1 MRTKGQW
8 LNNNVMQCRASF
20 SSRYSLVPHA
30 TASKRIVVGGG
41 AGGPP
46 HRCQQQSAVPRPLG
60 KAAGEGFNV
69 DSGFETSDFDFTDF
83 AEEMLPS
90 RDFIQPLSL
99 EQDGLVGDGRG
110 IPFRTGAADRR
121 CSGLSARRM
130 SDCPRRMLNLLHGA
144 KHRRKSRIS
153 FDFSSDLHQA
163 EKSVQTSPIKHPNKN
178 WRFEDARKAILVE
191 MEAVGQL
198 RKPHVLLLRFPDP
211 DLSKEIVQGFSA
223 SIENV
228 IFHRPATPRYCVVHL
243 KPEADVDSVMKHI
256 GRIPFGAGKIMV
268 ERKTRNSDQKPVVQP
283 EDIDP
288 YTLFIG
294 NLPNVVT
301 VQTVK
306 QMFPAAK
313 RIDIGHAQR
322 IKHTRY
328 AFIRFT
334 NVDEAIQAF
343 QANHNKVIDGKN
355 IIIRFRR
362 HNAPI
367 ALPEDTTTPKTPK
380 RQKAAGQQQLV
391 VSVEQRPKRLSLVG
405 PVAGTGGHSGT
416 LSTIKTEILDEEAD
430 EEPDGVPP
438 AGARIGGR
446 RTNAAQGGGGGG
458 GPLCVIKSE
467 PDDTDIEDSLD
478 HEEEEEDVD
487 NIRDFLEEQEE
498 EEGLNLDEINPDENY
513 CEDDDTDID
522 SFGKNYWTLEQLR
535 RNATDNGSGSG
546 KNVEEPDLE
555 SATKTTSTMLIK
567 RKEHKP
573 PTTVIKTKR
582 RDDQLND
589 LFSCLEPDDDLSL

>member
-1 MRTKGQW
+1 MTTYG
-8 LNNNVMQCRASF
+8 
-20 SSRYSLVPHA
+20 
-30 TASKRIVVGGG
+30 
-41 AGGPP
+41 
-46 HRCQQQSAVPRPLG
+46 
-60 KAAGEGFNV
+60 
-69 DSGFETSDFDFTDF
+69 
-83 AEEMLPS
+83 
-90 RDFIQPLSL
+90 
-99 EQDGLVGDGRG
+99 
-110 IPFRTGAADRR
+110 
-121 CSGLSARRM
+121 
-130 SDCPRRMLNLLHGA
+130 
-144 KHRRKSRIS
+144 
-153 FDFSSDLHQA
+153 
-163 EKSVQTSPIKHPNKN
+163 
-178 WRFEDARKAILVE
+178 
-191 MEAVGQL
+191 
-198 RKPHVLLLRFPDP
+198 
-211 DLSKEIVQGFSA
+211 
-223 SIENV
+223 
-228 IFHRPATPRYCVVHL
+228 
-243 KPEADVDSVMKHI
+243 
-256 GRIPFGAGKIMV
+256 
-268 ERKTRNSDQKPVVQP
+268 VQP

-334 NVDEAIQAF
+334 NVEEAIQAF
-343 QANHNKVIDGKN
+343 KANHNKVIDGKN

-380 RQKAAGQQQLV
+380 RQKPGQQPQLV
-391 VSVEQRPKRLSLVG
+391 VSVEQRPRPRLSLVPAAG
-405 PVAGTGGHSGT
+405 PGHSGT
-416 LSTIKTEILDEEAD
+416 LSTIKTEILDEEDAD
-430 EEPDGVPP
+430 APDGGPIGRNVKRYE
-438 AGARIGGR
+438 GA
-446 RTNAAQGGGGGG
+446 G

-467 PDDTDIEDSLD
+467 PDDTDIEDSL
-478 HEEEEEDVD
+478 EEEEDVD

-535 RNATDNGSGSG
+535 RNAAGDNGSGSV
-546 KNVEEPDLE
+546 KNEEQDLE

-567 RKEHKP
+567 SKHKP
-573 PTTVIKTKR
+573 PTVTKTKR
-582 RDDQLND
+582 RDDQMND

>member
-1 MRTKGQW
+1 MKTKGQR
-8 LNNNVMQCRASF
+8 LNVMQCRASV
-20 SSRYSLVPHA
+20 SSRYSLIPHA
-30 TASKRIVVGGG
+30 TAKRMMVYGGGGVGGS
-41 AGGPP
+41 A
-46 HRCQQQSAVPRPLG
+46 HRCQQSVPPRMLG

-90 RDFIQPLSL
+90 RDFIQPFSL

-153 FDFSSDLHQA
+153 FDFSNDLHQA

-211 DLSKEIVQGFSA
+211 HLSKEIVQGFSA

-256 GRIPFGAGKIMV
+256 SRIPFGAGKIMV
-268 ERKTRNSDQKPVVQP
+268 ERKTRNADQKPVVQP

-334 NVDEAIQAF
+334 NVEEAIQAF
-343 QANHNKVIDGKN
+343 KANHNKVIDGKN

-380 RQKAAGQQQLV
+380 RQKPGQQQQQLV
-391 VSVEQRPKRLSLVG
+391 VSVEQRPRRLSLV
-405 PVAGTGGHSGT
+405 PSAGGTAPGHSGT
-416 LSTIKTEILDEEAD
+416 LSTIKTEILDEE
-430 EEPDGVPP
+430 EPDGPP
-438 AGARIGGR
+438 VGRNVKRYEGA
-446 RTNAAQGGGGGG
+446 G

-467 PDDTDIEDSLD
+467 PDDTDIEDSL
-478 HEEEEEDVD
+478 EEEEDVD
-487 NIRDFLEEQEE
+487 NIRDCKDANEQEE

-535 RNATDNGSGSG
+535 RNGAAAGDNGSGSV
-546 KNVEEPDLE
+546 KNEEQDLE

-567 RKEHKP
+567 RKDHKP

>member
-1 MRTKGQW
+1 MKTKGQRA
-8 LNNNVMQCRASF
+8 LMQCRASV
-20 SSRYSLVPHA
+20 SSRYSLIPHA
-30 TASKRIVVGGG
+30 TAKRMMVYGGGGGGSVGGST
-41 AGGPP
+41 
-46 HRCQQQSAVPRPLG
+46 HRCQQSAPPRMLG

-83 AEEMLPS
+83 AEEMLPT
-90 RDFIQPLSL
+90 RDFIQPFSL
-99 EQDGLVGDGRG
+99 DQDGLVGDGRG

-144 KHRRKSRIS
+144 KNRRKSRIS
-153 FDFSSDLHQA
+153 FDFSNDLHQA

-211 DLSKEIVQGFSA
+211 HLSKEVVQGFSA

-256 GRIPFGAGKIMV
+256 ARIPFGAGKIMV
-268 ERKTRNSDQKPVVQP
+268 ERKTRNADQKPVVQP

-334 NVDEAIQAF
+334 NVEEAILAF
-343 QANHNKVIDGKN
+343 KANHNKVIDGKN

-380 RQKAAGQQQLV
+380 RQKPGQQQQQLV
-391 VSVEQRPKRLSLVG
+391 VSVEQRPRRLTLVPPG
-405 PVAGTGGHSGT
+405 AAPGHSGT
-416 LSTIKTEILDEEAD
+416 LSTIKTEILDED
-430 EEPDGVPP
+430 EPDGPP
-438 AGARIGGR
+438 VGKTVKRYEGA
-446 RTNAAQGGGGGG
+446 G

-467 PDDTDIEDSLD
+467 PDDTDIEDSL
-478 HEEEEEDVD
+478 EEEEDVD
-487 NIRDFLEEQEE
+487 NIRDFLEEQEAA
-498 EEGLNLDEINPDENY
+498 EGLNLDEINPDENY

-535 RNATDNGSGSG
+535 RNGAAAAAGDNGSGSV
-546 KNVEEPDLE
+546 KNEEQDLE

>member
-1 MRTKGQW
+1 
-8 LNNNVMQCRASF
+8 MQCRASV
-20 SSRYSLVPHA
+20 SSRYSLLPH
-30 TASKRIVVGGG
+30 TAKRIVVGGG
-41 AGGPP
+41 GGPLP
-46 HRCQQQSAVPRPLG
+46 AAAGAAPTYRCQQSVVPRLLG
-60 KAAGEGFNV
+60 KAAGDGFNV

-90 RDFIQPLSL
+90 RDIIQPLSL
-99 EQDGLVGDGRG
+99 EQDGLVGADGRI

-144 KHRRKSRIS
+144 KNRRKSRIS

-191 MEAVGQL
+191 MEAIGQV

-211 DLSKEIVQGFSA
+211 ALSKEIVQGYSS

-243 KPEADVDSVMKHI
+243 KPEADVDTVMKHI
-256 GRIPFGAGKIMV
+256 SRIPFGAGKIMV
-268 ERKTRNSDQKPVVQP
+268 ERKTRNTDQKPVVQP

-306 QMFPAAK
+306 QMFPFAK

-355 IIIRFRR
+355 VIMRFRR

-380 RQKAAGQQQLV
+380 RQKGPPQLQLQQQQQLV
-391 VSVEQRPKRLSLVG
+391 VSVEQRPRRLLATTASSG
-405 PVAGTGGHSGT
+405 AGT
-416 LSTIKTEILDEEAD
+416 LSTIKTEILDEDDAD
-430 EEPDGVPP
+430 GPP
-438 AGARIGGR
+438 RTAGK
-446 RTNAAQGGGGGG
+446 RTGGGGVGS
-458 GPLCVIKSE
+458 PLCVIKSE
-467 PDDTDIEDSLD
+467 PDDTDIEDSLE
-478 HEEEEEDVD
+478 HEEEDVD

-498 EEGLNLDEINPDENY
+498 AEGLNLEEINPDENY

-535 RNATDNGSGSG
+535 QNAADNASGGSG
-546 KNVEEPDLE
+546 KQEEPDVE
-555 SATKTTSTMLIK
+555 SATKTTSTQLIK
-567 RKEHKP
+567 RAGKP